1 MVNSGTRTFFSS
13 GYPNSAE
20 THDWQGVQKM
30 NILRKVFKLS
40 NFTTEKG
47 VTKMQSKISILFYAK
62 RSKTTT
68 DGLVPIYLR
77 ITIDGQR
84 IEQSTNRFVDPL
96 KWSKEQGKM
105 KGQSEEARL
114 LNTYL
119 DILKGN
125 IYNMQKELIHDENE
139 ANFENFRNK
148 FFGIEER
155 KKMLVPIF
163 EDHNQKVEA
172 LLNQEFAPGTLERY
186 KTSLKH
192 TIEFLKWKYNVSDID
207 IKKIDHV
214 FVTEYEFYLRSVR
227 KCANNTAVKY
237 IKNFGKIISICLA
250 NGWIEKNPFANF
262 KSKVKEVERVFL
274 VEEELELMAN
284 KEIKFERLALVRDIF
299 LFSCYTGLAYIDVKQ
314 LTNLNINIGIDGF
327 KWIFTN
333 RQKTETKSN
342 IPLLPMAEEIIA
354 KYKDHPQCINQGK
367 LLPILSNQKMNA
379 YLKELAD
386 MYGIQKE
393 LTFHIARHTFA
404 TTVTLTNG
412 VPIES
417 VSKMLGHKN
426 IKTTQHYAK
435 ILDRKVSEDMMNLR
449 DKLNSKKHVIHLIN
463 TAN

>member
-1 MVNSGTRTFFSS
+1 
-13 GYPNSAE
+13 
-20 THDWQGVQKM
+20 M

-105 KGQSEEARL
+105 KGQSEEARI

-125 IYNMQKELIHDENE
+125 IYNMQKELIHDGNE
-139 ANFENFRNK
+139 ANYENFRNK

-192 TIEFLKWKYNVSDID
+192 TIDFLKWKYNVSDID

-237 IKNFGKIISICLA
+237 IKNFGKIIRICIA
-250 NGWIEKNPFANF
+250 NGWIDKNPFANF

-274 VEEELELMAN
+274 VEEELEVMAN

-314 LTNLNINIGIDGF
+314 LSSLNINIGIDGF

-333 RQKTETKSN
+333 RQKTDTKSN

-386 MYGIQKE
+386 MCGIQKE

-404 TTVTLTNG
+404 TSVTLTNG

-426 IKTTQHYAK
+426 LRTTQHYAK
-435 ILDRKVSEDMMNLR
+435 ILDKKVSEDMQILR
-449 DKLNSKKHVIHLIN
+449 LKLGVKNSEVKLTN
-463 TAN
+463 TAG